1 MQRSGTA
8 NPWVVDLMRTRRT
21 TTRRSWRARAALV
34 LVAGATISGTTVAG
48 AAADP
53 TPGGGPD
60 DTFTLTVLH
69 NNDGESQLVNAGT
82 GLEDFGGVH
91 RFATVLKDA
100 RVEARQT
107 GDGSIFVSSGDNFLA
122 GPEFTAGLDKGV
134 PFYDTIALDALDY
147 DAVSFGNHD
156 FDFGPEVLADF
167 LRGYT
172 NMPPYLGAN
181 VDVSGEPS
189 LQSFADA
196 GDITPSTVVRV
207 KGEEIGIVGALTPV
221 LPQISSPGRVVV
233 DPDVAGAIQ
242 AEVDAFGAAGVD
254 KIVVISHLQSV
265 QEDLALA
272 AMLDD
277 VDVMVAGGGDEVLA
291 NDGDLLV
298 PGDTP
303 AGPYPMVAADADG
316 TPVPVVTTAGSYRYL
331 GGLAV
336 EFDADGEVVGWE
348 GGPIRVAGGDNPD
361 AVKPAGNLVARVVK
375 PVLEFLAE
383 LDEQVVGTSEVALNG
398 VRADIRSVE
407 TNEGD
412 LVADALLWQADQLA
426 PGAGQ
431 PAPDVALQNGGG
443 IRNDDV
449 RGPGAITL
457 LDTFDMLPFSNFVSV
472 VPSVPREQ
480 FKELLENAVSRVE
493 FGDGRF
499 AQVAGFSFTWDASGT
514 PQVLDADGTVV
525 TPGTR
530 VVDAALDDGTALIE
544 DGLVVAGDDL
554 TIATIDFLA
563 RGGDGYPFRGAEFTN
578 LAASYQQALVNYIED
593 GLGGLI
599 TAADYPE
606 GGEGRITRLN

>member
-1 MQRSGTA
+1 MSGVA
-8 NPWVVDLMRTRRT
+8 LAMV
-21 TTRRSWRARAALV
+21 AAAV
-34 LVAGATISGTTVAG
+34 LSGATASDATAQ
-48 AAADP
+48 
-53 TPGGGPD
+53 GGPD
-60 DTFTLTVLH
+60 DSFTLTILH
-69 NNDGESQLVNAGT
+69 NNDGESQLVDAGT
-82 GLEDFGGVH
+82 GLDDFGGVA
-91 RFATVLKDA
+91 RFATVLKHA
-100 RVEARQT
+100 RVEARQGD

-122 GPEFTAGLDKGV
+122 GPEFSAGLDNGV
-134 PFYDTIALDALDY
+134 PFYDTMALDALRY

-181 VDVSGEPS
+181 IDFSGEPS
-189 LQSFADA
+189 LQAFVDA
-196 GDITPSTVVRV
+196 GDIAPSTVVKV

-221 LPQISSPGRVVV
+221 LPQISSPGAVVV
-233 DPDVAGAIQ
+233 HPDVAGAIQ
-242 AEVDAFGAAGVD
+242 GEVDALGAAGVD

-265 QEDLALA
+265 QEDLTLA
-272 AMLDD
+272 GMLDE

-291 NDGDLLV
+291 NEGDLLV

-303 AGPYPMVAADADG
+303 FGPYPLVADDIDG

-331 GGLAV
+331 GRLAV
-336 EFDADGEVVGWE
+336 EFDADGDVVGWD

-361 AVKPAGNLVARVVK
+361 AVTPAGNLIARVVR
-375 PVLEFLAE
+375 PVLEYLAA
-383 LDEQVVGTSEVALNG
+383 LDEQVIGTSEVALNG
-398 VRADIRSVE
+398 LRADVRTME

-412 LVADALLWQADQLA
+412 LIADALLWQAGELA

-431 PAPDVALQNGGG
+431 PVPDVALQNGGG

-449 RGPGAITL
+449 RGPGPITL

-472 VPSVPREQ
+472 VPDIPRDQ

-499 AQVAGFSFTWDASGT
+499 AQVAGFSFTWDAGGAA
-514 PQVLDADGTVV
+514 QVLDADGNVV
-525 TPGTR
+525 TAGTR
-530 VVDAALDDGTALIE
+530 VVEATLDDGTPL
-544 DGLVVAGDDL
+544 VAGGAVVPGDPL
-554 TIATIDFLA
+554 TVATIDFLA
-563 RGGDGYPFRGAEFTN
+563 RGGDGYPFRGATFTN